1 MELWLAAHCTGF
13 GASLGTMINNCD
25 VYGTLME
32 LEQHIAQALEPV
44 SDWDKGTNTDI
55 GRDQNQH

>member
-1 MELWLAAHCTGF
+1 MH
-13 GASLGTMINNCD
+13 SLLSDENSRDGIGTLINNCD